1 MSMMMGSSGRGD
13 LIWPNNDDVDDC
25 SIPNKQTSQPP
36 RSSIWAATSSEIPT
50 SLDYI
55 STTVQIEVCSTAAAG
70 DFAEQFQMS
79 VESSKLKWWK
89 FHIFHPFCGFSSHFS
104 TSQHVCVS
112 WVVVRGKV
120 ITFLRIVNRFRL
132 DSVATSAAEKRG
144 KHLSSYSARITQRHT
159 F

>member
-1 MSMMMGSSGRGD
+1 MMMWT
-13 LIWPNNDDVDDC
+13 IVQFPT
-25 SIPNKQTSQPP
+25 NKHRNHRDHRFGQQHHQKSPHP
-36 RSSIWAATSSEIPT
+36 W
-50 SLDYI
+50 
-55 STTVQIEVCSTAAAG
+55 TTVQIEVCSTAAAG

-120 ITFLRIVNRFRL
+120 ITFRRIVNRFRL